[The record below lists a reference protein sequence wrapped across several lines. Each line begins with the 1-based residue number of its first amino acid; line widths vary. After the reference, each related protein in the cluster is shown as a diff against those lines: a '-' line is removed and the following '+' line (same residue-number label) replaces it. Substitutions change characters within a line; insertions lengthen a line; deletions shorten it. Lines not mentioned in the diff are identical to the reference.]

1 MNISTLVAAIIF
13 LGSVV
18 LSQKI
23 AVNAASRLDD
33 ETKLRIV
40 DIFPKRNVNYTMLV
54 FGMVIAFLFAIY
66 AFPEYTRVFTIVY
79 ALAFSIY
86 IFGKLFLNVRK
97 LKEIAAPDF
106 YIKNVIASFAVFI
119 GGAVA
124 ATLIFAIG
132 NSRIGR

>member
-40 DIFPKRNVNYTMLV
+40 NIFPKRNVNYTTLV

-66 AFPEYTRVFTIVY
+66 AFPEYTKVFTIVY

-106 YIKNVIASFAVFI
+106 YIKNVIASFAE
-119 GGAVA
+119 
-124 ATLIFAIG
+124 
-132 NSRIGR
+132 